1 VTYLCSRNH
10 IYAERADNQVHKAV
24 TRKRRHDR
32 GRSALTPSY
41 LTISVRRIERKIL
54 VRRFLTLLTMALAPT
69 LALAATTKATVQQL
83 DSLLADM
90 HKHSKTD
97 DQVANALREIELTE
111 QLLPSMMNSF
121 VQYQPGPQTIVQ
133 IRVLA
138 LSSALL
144 SPPPADLPDTPPPD
158 QATQAAIIARA
169 TDYTAK
175 QFDPAPKLTSDKL
188 TLRYQNGED
197 FVRAANGA
205 GSNMAHSDLGLDPAS
220 QYLRFFG
227 QTSASIVTQGGVEL
241 PPKTSN
247 QDPGGPNGQISP
259 VGAGPILS
267 SVLREVGPEKMTW
280 LRWETVGSER
290 LAVFSFA
297 VNRKQSHYQVN
308 YCCFPKTENVGSHIG
323 MTPNGVSSGGKPPTS
338 ENLGTATFFEPF
350 NSTVGYHGE
359 LFVDPGTGTVVRL
372 IVQAELKPTDF
383 ILQEDTRMDYGTVEV
398 GGKAYVV
405 PTRNILLTTMVPSG
419 NSFGK
424 FTKRRTLF
432 DASYSNYQAVSP
444 VDSQPRAMIVSPS
457 VQTASQAVR
466 SSRSPQKISDVNAA
480 IVAARAA
487 TKDTHYADAEA
498 LMLQVTSSRPELLVP
513 WVELGSTP
521 QATHSADVYQQPAG
535 AEAVDGV
542 ASTRVSRDMATHTER
557 IAKQRQPDVLGTAY
571 ASLGEIYIHEGKFVE
586 AQSAFDRAAQSN
598 PAQEGAYRESEV
610 IFFYQV
616 GNADAQLAAAEK
628 AIGADPTRAK
638 PYFFKAQAL
647 ISKATIDPQTQKMV
661 LPSSCADAFRKYLQL
676 EPNGQFAA
684 DAQAI
689 LAAAAPPPK

>member
-1 VTYLCSRNH
+1 M
-10 IYAERADNQVHKAV
+10 
-24 TRKRRHDR
+24 
-32 GRSALTPSY
+32 
-41 LTISVRRIERKIL
+41 L

-83 DSLLADM
+83 DRLLADM

-144 SPPPADLPDTPPPD
+144 PPPPADLPETPPPD

-175 QFDPAPKLTSDKL
+175 QFELAPKLTSDKL
-188 TLRYQNGED
+188 TLRYQNGEA

-205 GSNMAHSDLGLDPAS
+205 GSHMAYSDLGLDPAS

-227 QTSASIVTQGGVEL
+227 QTSASIATQGGVEL

-267 SVLREVGPEKMTW
+267 SVLREVGPEKITW

-297 VNRKQSHYQVN
+297 VNRKLSHYQVN

-338 ENLGTATFFEPF
+338 ENFGTATFFEPF

-359 LFVDPGTGTVVRL
+359 LFVDPETGTVVRL

-383 ILQEDTRMDYGTVEV
+383 ILQEDTRIDYGTVEV
-398 GGKAYVV
+398 GGKSCVV

-419 NSFGK
+419 NSFAK
-424 FTKRRTLF
+424 FTTRRTLF
-432 DASYSNYQAVSP
+432 DVSYSNYQAASW

-466 SSRSPQKISDVNAA
+466 PSRSPQKISDVNAA

-498 LMLQVTSSRPELLVP
+498 LMLQVTSSRPELVVP
-513 WVELGSTP
+513 WVELGLAQLSLKKYLEAEKSFKMAIGTDPSTP
-521 QATHSADVYQQPAG
+521 QATHSADLYQQPAG

-542 ASTRVSRDMATHTER
+542 APTSTRVSRDMATHTER
-557 IAKQRQPDVLGTAY
+557 ITKQRQPDVLGTAY

-616 GNADAQLAAAEK
+616 GNAAAQLAAAEK

-638 PYFFKAQAL
+638 PYFFEAQAL

>member
-1 VTYLCSRNH
+1 
-10 IYAERADNQVHKAV
+10 
-24 TRKRRHDR
+24 
-32 GRSALTPSY
+32 
-41 LTISVRRIERKIL
+41 
-54 VRRFLTLLTMALAPT
+54 VRRFLILLTIALAPT

-83 DSLLADM
+83 DSLLAEM

-144 SPPPADLPDTPPPD
+144 PPPPADLPDTPAPD
-158 QATQAAIIARA
+158 QATQTAIIARA
-169 TDYTAK
+169 TDYIAK

-197 FVRAANGA
+197 FVRAANVA

-247 QDPGGPNGQISP
+247 QDPGGPSGQISP

-267 SVLREVGPEKMTW
+267 NVLREVGPEKMTW

-383 ILQEDTRMDYGTVEV
+383 ILQEDTRIDYDKVEV

-432 DASYSNYQAVSP
+432 DASYSNYQAASW

-498 LMLQVTSSRPELLVP
+498 LMLQVTSSRPELVVP
-513 WVELGSTP
+513 WVELGLAQLSLKKYLEAEKSFKMAIGTDPSTP

-542 ASTRVSRDMATHTER
+542 ASTRVSRDMAAHTER
-557 IAKQRQPDVLGTAY
+557 ITKQRQPDVLGTAY

-647 ISKATIDPQTQKMV
+647 ISKVTIDPQTQKMV

-689 LAAAAPPPK
+689 LAAAAAPPK